1 MLLARR
7 ALAVA
12 LFLAA
17 GVLAVQP
24 PTTASPPGSLT
35 LVSAHDITAGS
46 VLKASDVQVVSVP
59 DKVRAVGALATP
71 EAAVGRVLAGAA
83 RAGEPITDARLV
95 DLSPGI
101 PATGDP
107 GRSIVPV
114 RLADPAVGA
123 LLRPGSRVDVV
134 AGDEGNRAVLA
145 SLATVAA
152 VTADDVEPRDG
163 PGGTA
168 KGRLVLLDLPS
179 DAAARLAG
187 VSLGGPVA
195 VTLR

>member
-1 MLLARR
+1 M
-7 ALAVA
+7 
-12 LFLAA
+12 
-17 GVLAVQP
+17 LAVQP

-35 LVSAHDITAGS
+35 LVSSHDIAAGS
-46 VLKASDVQVVSVP
+46 VLKAADVQVVSVP
-59 DKVRAVGALATP
+59 DKVRAAGALATP

-134 AGDEGNRAVLA
+134 AGSDGNRAVLA

-152 VTADDVEPRDG
+152 VTADDAEPRDG
-163 PGGTA
+163 PGGAA
-168 KGRLVLLDLPS
+168 KGRLVLLELPS

>member
-1 MLLARR
+1 
-7 ALAVA
+7 
-12 LFLAA
+12 
-17 GVLAVQP
+17 VLVLRP
-24 PTTASPPGSLT
+24 PTAALPPSSLT
-35 LVSAHDITAGS
+35 VVSSHDIPAGS
-46 VLKASDVQVVSVP
+46 VLKAADVQVVSVP
-59 DKVRAVGALATP
+59 DKVRAAGSLATS

-83 RAGEPITDARLV
+83 RTGEPITDARLV

-101 PATGDP
+101 PATGEP

-134 AGDEGNRAVLA
+134 AGGDGNRAMLA

-152 VTADDVEPRDG
+152 VTADDAEPRDG
-163 PGGTA
+163 PGGQGR
-168 KGRLVLLDLPS
+168 GRLVLLALPS

-187 VSLGGPVA
+187 VSLTGPVA